1 LNRAGLAAGALCLLG
16 AVACD
21 GGTDYIGADQP
32 AAGCD
37 AIPTPPPG
45 SLGLDPFYAKYLDA
59 TGIPVLGSAKPADAA
74 LSQACTIVVR
84 MLSKRDNLRQAL
96 MADNMRVAVI
106 AREEVTTDIPEY
118 RDLNTAFPGT
128 NWDAIRGAGATLA
141 RPVTSAGEE
150 NLLCEGGDPY
160 AGENVLV
167 QTFAS
172 AIHLGVSAIDSSFD
186 NTLGNDYQ
194 SAIATGLWSDTY
206 ADMDAGA
213 YFAEGVQDWFDANAQ
228 ATPPNGV
235 QNEVNT
241 RAELQS
247 YDPTLATLVGS
258 YLPSSDW
265 RAVCP

>member
-1 LNRAGLAAGALCLLG
+1 MLSCG
-16 AVACD
+16 
-21 GGTDYIGADQP
+21 GGTEYIGADQP

-37 AIPTPPPG
+37 TAPTSPPT
-45 SLGLDPFYAKYLDA
+45 SLGLDPFYQKYLDA
-59 TGIPVLGSAKPADAA
+59 TGIPVLGSSRLSDAA
-74 LSQACTIVVR
+74 LTQACTIVVR
-84 MLSKRDNLRQAL
+84 MLARRDPLRQAL

-106 AREEVTTDIPEY
+106 ARGEVTTDIPEY
-118 RDLNTAFPGT
+118 SDLYTAFPGT
-128 NWDAIRGAGATLA
+128 DWNAVRGAGATLA

-150 NLLCEGGDPY
+150 NLLCESSDPY

-172 AIHLGVSAIDSSFD
+172 AIHLGVSALDSDFD

-194 SAIATGLWSDTY
+194 NAIASGLWADTY
-206 ADMDAGA
+206 ADLNAGA

-235 QNEVNT
+235 QNAVNT
-241 RAELQS
+241 RPELQS
-247 YDPTLATLVGS
+247 YDPTLAALVGN
-258 YLPSSDW
+258 YLTSSDW

>member
-1 LNRAGLAAGALCLLG
+1 MIRPLRLAGALSLLG
-16 AVACD
+16 MLSCG
-21 GGTDYIGADQP
+21 GGTEYIGADQP

-37 AIPTPPPG
+37 TAPTSPPT
-45 SLGLDPFYAKYLDA
+45 SLGLDPFYQKYLDA
-59 TGIPVLGSAKPADAA
+59 TGIPVLGSSRLSDAA
-74 LSQACTIVVR
+74 LTQACTIVVR
-84 MLSKRDNLRQAL
+84 MLARRDPLRQAL

-106 AREEVTTDIPEY
+106 ARGEVTTDIPEY
-118 RDLNTAFPGT
+118 SDLYTAFPGT
-128 NWDAIRGAGATLA
+128 DWNAVRGAGATLA

-150 NLLCEGGDPY
+150 NLLCESSDPY

-172 AIHLGVSAIDSSFD
+172 AIHLGVSALDSGFD

-194 SAIATGLWSDTY
+194 NAIASGLWADTY
-206 ADMDAGA
+206 ADLNAGA

-235 QNEVNT
+235 QNAVNT
-241 RAELQS
+241 RPELQS
-247 YDPTLATLVGS
+247 YDPTLAALVGN
-258 YLPSSDW
+258 YLTSSDW